1 MLANVLEVRDNEPA
15 TGGSMSKKLSMCV
28 GAAAMFASVLVGR
41 PAHATDDVDEPAA
54 TGKGITGGVLLGAEV
69 VMLTEAAFKVKPT
82 WAYLVGGLAG
92 GVAGGIGGYFVER
105 DDANKTSMYLL
116 AGGMALIIPTTVAV
130 LSAKAYEPPA
140 DYTEDRGITDP
151 DQPVAEPPQPTGE
164 PAVPEPPATN
174 PTDTPP
180 ATTPAPA
187 PEGARSKKSHKRVAR
202 HKRVEPTT
210 PLLPPALVGVGS
222 LGPGSLTMGLPAVAI
237 RQVYSRVEIAQYGVK
252 QATEVRVPVFNVLF

>member
-1 MLANVLEVRDNEPA
+1 
-15 TGGSMSKKLSMCV
+15 
-28 GAAAMFASVLVGR
+28 MFASLLVGR

-105 DDANKTSMYLL
+105 DDANKTSMYML

-140 DYTEDRGITDP
+140 DYTEDRGVQDA
-151 DQPVAEPPQPTGE
+151 DQPVAEPPQPSE
-164 PAVPEPPATN
+164 PGVPAPPGAE

-187 PEGARSKKSHKRVAR
+187 PEGARSRKNHKKVAR
-202 HKRVEPTT
+202 RAKTEV
-210 PLLPPALVGVGS
+210 PLMPPALVGVGS
-222 LGPGSLTMGLPAVAI
+222 MGPGSLTLGVPAVEV
-237 RQVYSRVEIAQYGVK
+237 RDVYSRTEIAQFGVK